1 MDKWMIC
8 IVQAWKLHREGKL
21 MDLVDPTLNLRDEQE
36 RTEVQRVINIALL
49 CVQNAAEQRPTMAR
63 AVTMLQNDRESEV
76 VVLRV
81 GDEEQSLDT
90 VRLLAFGKSG
100 LATVKEEGESSFVD
114 SARRGGSSRREGG
127 DLTMS
132 ASLLRRS
139 EMRAR

>member
-1 MDKWMIC
+1 MDDLHC
-8 IVQAWKLHREGKL
+8 AGLEVAQGGQADGLGRPHAELARRAREDRSATG
-21 MDLVDPTLNLRDEQE
+21 DQ
-36 RTEVQRVINIALL
+36 
-49 CVQNAAEQRPTMAR
+49 
-63 AVTMLQNDRESEV
+63 LQNDRESEV